1 MLEVRKVVNKFFPD
15 KLSFLV
21 LTAAC
26 SVILISMGL
35 RQTFGLFFS
44 AFENSLGVTRTEF
57 GLAIGIQMLFWGMF
71 APIFGLL
78 ADKFGGNKAVF
89 LGFVIFG
96 LGIFM
101 LYSGPNTGIFFQLAL
116 GVLIGIALGATA
128 IGVPVSEVG
137 KHFPN
142 ETRTIATGI
151 VTAAASIGYFL
162 SPLLTK
168 YSLVNYD
175 WEQTLKY
182 FMIFIVFGLI
192 TSLFLLPAKSLI
204 NSSQADREQTFFSA
218 IKEAFSHKGYVLLV
232 LGFFVCGFQIT
243 LVGTHIPGYMQER
256 GMSGWPA
263 TIILALIG
271 FFNIFGTLGM
281 GYLGTKYKKKNLLS
295 ILYSLRAVSICVFIF
310 SPPSM
315 INSIIFG
322 VTFGLLW
329 LSTVPPTNGIVAQI
343 FGTKYLSTLF
353 GIVFLCHQFGAF
365 AGAFLGGYFFD
376 VFGSYDY
383 AWYMAIAL
391 SIFATAVHYPIDEKK
406 LIRHTVAN

>member
-1 MLEVRKVVNKFFPD
+1 MQRFFPN
-15 KLSFLV
+15 KLALIV
-21 LTAAC
+21 LASAC

-35 RQTFGLFFS
+35 RQTFGLFFE
-44 AFENSLGVTRTEF
+44 AFENGLGVTRTEF
-57 GLAIGIQMLFWGMF
+57 GLAIGIQMLFWGFF
-71 APIFGLL
+71 APVFGIL

-89 LGFVIFG
+89 LGFLIFA

-101 LYSGPNTGIFFQLAL
+101 LYSGPNTGIYFQIAL
-116 GVLIGIALGATA
+116 GVLVGIALGATA

-168 YSLVNYD
+168 YSLVQFD
-175 WEQTLKY
+175 WEDTLRY
-182 FMIFIVFGLI
+182 FMIFIFFGLI
-192 TSLFLLPAKSLI
+192 VSLFLFPAKSVI
-204 NSSQADREQTFFSA
+204 NSSQADRDQTFLSA
-218 IKEAFSHKGYVLLV
+218 LKEAFSHKGYVLLV

-243 LVGTHIPGYMQER
+243 LVSTHIPGYMQDR
-256 GMSGWPA
+256 GMAGWSA

-295 ILYSLRAVSICVFIF
+295 ILYSLRAVSIFVFIF

-322 VTFGLLW
+322 ITFGLLW

-365 AGAFLGGYFFD
+365 AGAYLGGYFFD
-376 VFGSYDY
+376 NFGSYDY
-383 AWYMAIAL
+383 AWYLAIAL
-391 SIFATAVHYPIDEKK
+391 SIFATIIHYPIDESR
-406 LIRHTVAN
+406 IQRVDNTI

>member
-1 MLEVRKVVNKFFPD
+1 MQKFFPN
-15 KLSFLV
+15 KLSLIV
-21 LTAAC
+21 LISAC

-35 RQTFGLFFS
+35 RQTFGLFFE
-44 AFENSLGVTRTEF
+44 AFENGLGVTRTEF
-57 GLAIGIQMLFWGMF
+57 GLAIGIQMLFWGIF
-71 APIFGLL
+71 APIFGIL

-89 LGFVIFG
+89 LGFLIFA

-101 LYSGPNTGIFFQLAL
+101 LYSGPNTGIYFQIAL
-116 GVLIGIALGATA
+116 GVLVGIALGATA

-168 YSLVNYD
+168 YSLVQYD
-175 WEQTLKY
+175 WENTLRY
-182 FMIFIVFGLI
+182 FMIFIFFGLI
-192 TSLFLLPAKSLI
+192 VSLFLFPVKTVI
-204 NSSQADREQTFFSA
+204 NSSQADRDQTFLSA
-218 IKEAFSHKGYVLLV
+218 LKEAFSHKGYVLLV

-243 LVGTHIPGYMQER
+243 LVGTHIPGYMQDR
-256 GMSGWPA
+256 GMAGWSA

-295 ILYSLRAVSICVFIF
+295 ILYSLRAVSICIFIF

-315 INSIIFG
+315 SNSIIFG

-376 VFGSYDY
+376 NFGSYDY

-391 SIFATAVHYPIDEKK
+391 SIFATLVHYPINETRIQRVDNT
-406 LIRHTVAN
+406 I

>member
-1 MLEVRKVVNKFFPD
+1 MFKFIPNRIA
-15 KLSFLV
+15 LIALIS
-21 LTAAC
+21 AC
-26 SVILISMGL
+26 LIILISMGL
-35 RQTFGLFFS
+35 RQTFGLFFK
-44 AFENSLGVTRTEF
+44 AFEEGIGCTRTEF

-71 APIFGLL
+71 APLFGVV

-89 LGFVIFG
+89 LGFLIFG
-96 LGIFM
+96 LGIYM
-101 LYSGPNTGIFFQLAL
+101 LYSGPNTGIFFQISL

-142 ETRTIATGI
+142 QTRTIATGL
-151 VTAAASIGYFL
+151 VTAAASVGYFL
-162 SPLLTK
+162 SPLFTQ
-168 YSLVNYD
+168 YSLGEVG
-175 WEQTLKY
+175 WVQTLKY
-182 FMIFIVFGLI
+182 FMIFIGFGLI
-192 TSLFLLPAKSLI
+192 ASLFLLPSKSI
-204 NSSQADREQTFFSA
+204 IDSTQADRDQTFTSA
-218 IKEAFSHKGYVLLV
+218 IKEAFEHKGYVLLV

-256 GMSGWPA
+256 GMGGWSA

-295 ILYSLRAVSICVFIF
+295 ILYFLRAVSICVFIF

-315 INSIIFG
+315 LNSIIFG
-322 VTFGLLW
+322 ITFGILW

-376 VFGSYDY
+376 KYGSYDY

-391 SIFATAVHYPIDEKK
+391 SIFATVIHYPIDERR
-406 LIRHTVAN
+406 IERVDNTI

>member
-1 MLEVRKVVNKFFPD
+1 MNKFFPN
-15 KLSFLV
+15 KLALV
-21 LTAAC
+21 VLISAC
-26 SVILISMGL
+26 SIIFISMGL
-35 RQTFGLFFS
+35 RQTFGLFFD
-44 AFENSLGVTRTEF
+44 AFEKGLGITRTEF
-57 GLAIGIQMLFWGMF
+57 GLAIGIQMLFWGVF
-71 APIFGLL
+71 APIFGFL
-78 ADKFGGNKAVF
+78 ADRLGGNKAVF
-89 LGFVIFG
+89 IGFIIFG
-96 LGIFM
+96 IGIYLLF
-101 LYSGPNTGIFFQLAL
+101 SGPNTGVFFQIGL
-116 GVLIGIALGATA
+116 GVLVGIALGATA

-142 ETRTIATGI
+142 ESRTMATGI

-168 YSLVNYD
+168 YSLENFD
-175 WEQTLKY
+175 WEKTLMN
-182 FMIFIVFGLI
+182 FMYFIVFGLI
-192 TSLFLLPAKSLI
+192 VSIFLFPTKNII
-204 NSSQADREQTFFSA
+204 NSSQADRDQTFSSA

-243 LVGTHIPGYMQER
+243 LVGTHVPGYMQDR
-256 GMSGWPA
+256 GMDGWSA

-295 ILYSLRAVSICVFIF
+295 ILYALRAVSICVFIF
-310 SPPSM
+310 SPPSLL
-315 INSIIFG
+315 NSIIFG
-322 VTFGLLW
+322 ITFGLLW

-376 VFGSYDY
+376 LYGSYDN
-383 AWYMAIAL
+383 AWYIAIAL
-391 SIFATAVHYPIDEKK
+391 SIFATIVHYPIDEAK
-406 LIRHTVAN
+406 LVRIDKTI

>member
-1 MLEVRKVVNKFFPD
+1 MISENFF
-15 KLSFLV
+15 KSKTAIITLF
-21 LTAAC
+21 AAC
-26 SVILISMGL
+26 FVVLISLGV
-35 RQTFGLFFS
+35 RQVFGLFFID
-44 AFENSLGVTRTEF
+44 FNESLNISNTAF
-57 GLAIGIQMLFWGMF
+57 GLAIGIQMLFWGIF
-71 APIFGLL
+71 APIFGIL

-89 LGFVIFG
+89 LGFLIFA

-101 LYSGPNTGIFFQLAL
+101 LYSGPNTGIYFQLAL

-168 YSLVNYD
+168 YSLVEFD

-182 FMIFIVFGLI
+182 FMIFISLGLI
-192 TSLFLLPAKSLI
+192 FSIFLLPVKTMI
-204 NSSQADREQTFFSA
+204 NSSKADRDQTFFSA

-243 LVGTHIPGYMQER
+243 LVGTHIPGYMQDR
-256 GMSGWPA
+256 GMAGWSA

-295 ILYSLRAVSICVFIF
+295 ILYTLRAISICVFIF

-315 INSIIFG
+315 LNSVIFG

-376 VFGSYDY
+376 TYGSYDY

-391 SIFATAVHYPIDEKK
+391 SIFATLIHYPIDETR
-406 LIRHTVAN
+406 LVRVDNTI